1 MDMDT
6 LLCLTWRTSE
16 DLLGSTGKSAP
27 CHVATWVGGAFG
39 GERKCDI
46 ESVCL
51 TLCDPTDCSPP
62 GSSVHGI
69 LQARMLQWLAMS
81 FSPSTK

>member
-6 LLCLTWRTSE
+6 LLCFTWRTSK
-16 DLLGSTGKSAP
+16 DLLGSTGKSAQ
-27 CHVATWVGGAFG
+27 CHTAAGMGREFG
-39 GERKCDI
+39 GERKWDI

-69 LQARMLQWLAMS
+69 LQARVLQGLAIS